1 MAADTMTQNPFAYTA
16 AGELGKN
23 RDTMLGNELLL
34 RTQLGRPKRR
44 GYSSA
49 PSENFVYGRPLE
61 PRQGGADDALHGWPP
76 MKPNLNTTTLP
87 FSRKEKKTDRDFMV
101 LNKAAVQAGLVTAP
115 ENYKFRATHDV
126 RRKTAGDEN
135 TRSRTRR
142 IPPTMVFGIST
153 RPSTPIFDL
162 LEHKYQDK
170 WLMSRRQMELTKR
183 QEESKSEPA
192 RSAGYSSTQRRNP
205 NTVYET
211 RASLLRTYQNPVD
224 DAPLWQLPKFKNNA
238 KASLQTFRS
247 ENARKQGYEHFESDQ
262 ISRKGQL
269 GHGVFE
275 SAKN

>member
-1 MAADTMTQNPFAYTA
+1 MAAEILSMNPFAYTA
-16 AGELGKN
+16 TGELGEN
-23 RDTMLGNELLL
+23 RDTMLSNELLL

-49 PSENFVYGRPLE
+49 PAEHFVYGRPLE

-76 MKPNLNTTTLP
+76 MNPLAATTLP

-101 LNKAAVQAGLVTAP
+101 LNKAAVQAGLVTAS

-183 QEESKSEPA
+183 QEESKRKEHFKMLKLK
-192 RSAGYSSTQRRNP
+192 QRRNP

-224 DAPLWQLPKFKNNA
+224 EAPLWQLPKFKKNA
-238 KASLQTFRS
+238 RASLQTFRS
-247 ENARKQGYEHFESDQ
+247 EGVRKQGYEHFESDQ

>member
-1 MAADTMTQNPFAYTA
+1 MAAEIMSQNPFAYTA
-16 AGELGKN
+16 TGELGEN
-23 RDTMLGNELLL
+23 RDTMLSNELLL

-49 PSENFVYGRPLE
+49 PPDHFVYGRPLE
-61 PRQGGADDALHGWPP
+61 PRLGGADDALHGWPP
-76 MKPNLNTTTLP
+76 MRPNMATTTLP

-101 LNKAAVQAGLVTAP
+101 LNKAAVQAGLVTSS

-183 QEESKSEPA
+183 QEESKRKEHFKMLKLK
-192 RSAGYSSTQRRNP
+192 QRRNP

-224 DAPLWQLPKFKNNA
+224 EAPLWQLPKFKKNA
-238 KASLQTFRS
+238 KPSLQTFRS
-247 ENARKQGYEHFESDQ
+247 DPARVSGYEHFESDQ
-262 ISRKGQL
+262 ISRKGKL
-269 GHGVFE
+269 GHGVYE

>member
-1 MAADTMTQNPFAYTA
+1 MAAEILSMNPFAYTA
-16 AGELGKN
+16 TGELGEN
-23 RDTMLGNELLL
+23 RDTMLSNELLL

-49 PSENFVYGRPLE
+49 PAEHFVYGRPLE

-76 MKPNLNTTTLP
+76 MNPLAATTLP

-101 LNKAAVQAGLVTAP
+101 LNKAAVQAGLVTAS

-183 QEESKSEPA
+183 QEESKSA
-192 RSAGYSSTQRRNP
+192 STRSAGFSSTQRRNP

-224 DAPLWQLPKFKNNA
+224 EAPLWQLPKFKKNA
-238 KASLQTFRS
+238 RASLQTFRS
-247 ENARKQGYEHFESDQ
+247 EGVRKQGYEHFESDQ